1 MKKYILALSAIMAGI
16 LIGSCS
22 QKEVDEY
29 AMVTFIIG
37 DVKKNS
43 AEVQI
48 GDIIRENDMI
58 ITADNSFC
66 DIKIGESIIRIKSL
80 SNVKI
85 STLFKNGDVENT
97 TLGLAS
103 GKMLCK
109 PKKLLKD
116 EKFFVTTPTAVAG
129 VRGTQFAV
137 ETDKELT
144 TRIKVFKGEVKVAK
158 RVKQLE
164 SSMEKVLTIAPSVQK
179 EEKIV
184 ITADQVKKAEKIVEA
199 SLKKETA
206 GTTATD
212 QVIDKVINDTKGAVA
227 VKNADIVKFDAKD
240 FAKEN
245 KEIIEIVQKPKE
257 DLARIG
263 HIIRQQKEKPVP
275 EGRLLI
281 TRYDIYYIK
290 DGKIIWDGKVVS
302 EPVKAGDKLYIA
314 SGEYVFCALND
325 GPVLWKAKIDNEG
338 KLELA
343 DGKVKVTSDGK
354 NVVLDS
360 ETGKKL

>member
-1 MKKYILALSAIMAGI
+1 MKKYVFAISAIMAGI
-16 LIGSCS
+16 LIGGCS
-22 QKEVDEY
+22 QKEVDEH
-29 AMVTFIIG
+29 AMITFMIG

-48 GDIIRENDMI
+48 GDIIKENDTI
-58 ITADNSFC
+58 VTAENSFC
-66 DIKIGESIIRIKSL
+66 DIKIGDSIIRIKAQ
-80 SNVKI
+80 SNVNI
-85 STLFKNGDVENT
+85 ATLFKNGNVENT

-116 EKFFVTTPTAVAG
+116 ENFFVKTPTAVAA
-129 VRGTQFAV
+129 VRGTQFGV
-137 ETDKELT
+137 ETDKDLT

-158 RVKQLE
+158 RVKQFE
-164 SSMEKVLTIAPSVQK
+164 SSMEKVLTYAPGVQE

-184 ITADQVKKAEKIVEA
+184 ITADEVKKAEKIVDA

-206 GTTATD
+206 GEVPTD
-212 QVIDKVINDTKGAVA
+212 AVIDKVINDTKAAV
-227 VKNADIVKFDAKD
+227 VINDDNIVKFDAKD

-245 KEIIEIVQKPKE
+245 KEIIEIVQKPRE
-257 DLARIG
+257 DLAKIG
-263 HIIRQQKEKPVP
+263 HIIRQQREKPVP
-275 EGRLLI
+275 EGRLLV

-290 DGKIIWDGKVVS
+290 DGKIVWDGKVVN

-314 SGEYVFCALND
+314 SGEYVFCAQD
-325 GPVLWKAKIDNEG
+325 EGPVLWRAKVDNDG

-343 DGKVKVTSDGK
+343 DGKVKVISDGK
-354 NVVLDS
+354 SVTLDPD
-360 ETGKKL
+360 TGRKL

>member
-1 MKKYILALSAIMAGI
+1 MKKYIFAVSAILAGI
-16 LIGSCS
+16 IIGGCS

-29 AMVTFIIG
+29 AMVTFMIG

-48 GDIIRENDMI
+48 GDLIKENDMI

-66 DIKIGESIIRIKSL
+66 DIKIGESIIRIKAL

-85 STLFKNGDVENT
+85 STLFKNGNVENT
-97 TLGLAS
+97 TIGLDS

-116 EKFFVTTPTAVAG
+116 ENFFVKTPTAVAG
-129 VRGTQFAV
+129 VRGTQFIV

-164 SSMEKVLTIAPSVQK
+164 GSMEKVLTFAPVVQQ
-179 EEKIV
+179 EEKVV
-184 ITADQVKKAEKIVEA
+184 ITAGEVKAAEKIVDA

-206 GTTATD
+206 GATPSD
-212 QVIDKVINDTKGAVA
+212 IVIDKVINDTKSDVVVGTAS
-227 VKNADIVKFDAKD
+227 IVKFSAKD

-245 KEIIEIVQKPKE
+245 KELIEVEQKPKE
-257 DLARIG
+257 DLAKIG
-263 HIIRQQKEKPVP
+263 HIIKQQKEKPVP
-275 EGRLLI
+275 EGRLLV
-281 TRYDIYYIK
+281 TRYDIYFIK
-290 DGKIIWDGKVVS
+290 DGKIMWDGKVVN
-302 EPVKAGDKLYIA
+302 EPVKVGEKLFIA
-314 SGEYVFCALND
+314 SGEYVFCAQAE
-325 GPVLWKAKIDNEG
+325 GPVLWKAKIDNDG
-338 KLELA
+338 KLEVA
-343 DGKVKVTSDGK
+343 DGKVKVMSEGK
-354 NVVLDS
+354 SVVLDADN
-360 ETGKKL
+360 GKKL

>member
-1 MKKYILALSAIMAGI
+1 MKKYIFAVSAIMAGI
-16 LIGSCS
+16 LIGGCS

-29 AMVTFIIG
+29 AMVTFMIG

-48 GDIIRENDMI
+48 GDIIKQDDMI
-58 ITADNSFC
+58 VTADNSFC

-85 STLFKNGDVENT
+85 STLFKSGNVENT
-97 TLGLAS
+97 TLGLDS

-116 EKFFVTTPTAVAG
+116 ENFFVKTPTAVAG
-129 VRGTQFAV
+129 VRGTQFVV

-164 SSMEKVLTIAPSVQK
+164 SSMEKVLTFAPVVEQ
-179 EEKIV
+179 EEKVV
-184 ITADQVKKAEKIVEA
+184 ITADDVKKAEKVVEA

-206 GTTATD
+206 GTTPSDA
-212 QVIDKVINDTKGAVA
+212 VIDKVINDTKGEVVVSTAA
-227 VKNADIVKFDAKD
+227 IVKFAAND
-240 FAKEN
+240 FVKEN
-245 KEIIEIVQKPKE
+245 KELIEVALKPKE
-257 DLARIG
+257 DLAKIG
-263 HIIRQQKEKPVP
+263 HIMRQQREKPVP
-275 EGRLLI
+275 EGRLLV

-290 DGKIIWDGKVVS
+290 DGKIMWDGKVVS

-314 SGEYVFCALND
+314 SGEYVFCAQND
-325 GPVLWKAKIDNEG
+325 GPVLWRAKVDNDG

-343 DGKVKVTSDGK
+343 GGKVKVMSEGK
-354 NVVLDS
+354 TVVLDS
-360 ETGKKL
+360 VTGKKL

>member
-1 MKKYILALSAIMAGI
+1 MKKYMFALSAILTGL
-16 LIGSCS
+16 LIGGCS
-22 QKEVDEY
+22 QKEADEY
-29 AMVTFIIG
+29 AMVTFMIG

-48 GDIIRENDMI
+48 GDLIKENDMI
-58 ITADNSFC
+58 VTADNSFC

-85 STLFKNGDVENT
+85 ATLFKNGNIENT
-97 TLGLAS
+97 TLGLDS

-116 EKFFVTTPTAVAG
+116 ENFFVKTPTAVAG

-158 RVKQLE
+158 RVKQFE
-164 SSMEKVLTIAPSVQK
+164 SSMEKVLTFAPGVQQ

-184 ITADQVKKAEKIVEA
+184 ITADEVKKAEKIVEA

-206 GTTATD
+206 GETPSD
-212 QVIDKVINDTKGAVA
+212 LVIDKVINDTK
-227 VKNADIVKFDAKD
+227 ADVVISSAAIVKFAATD
-240 FAKEN
+240 FAREN
-245 KEIIEIVQKPKE
+245 KEIIEVVQKPKE
-257 DLARIG
+257 DLAKIG

-275 EGRLLI
+275 EGRLLV

-290 DGKIIWDGKVVS
+290 DGKIIWDGKVVN
-302 EPVKAGDKLYIA
+302 EAVKNGDKIYIA
-314 SGEYVFCALND
+314 SGEYVFCAQSD
-325 GPVLWKAKIDNEG
+325 GPVLWRAKIENDG

-343 DGKVKVTSDGK
+343 DGKVKVMSEGK
-354 NVVLDS
+354 SIEIDPD
-360 ETGKKL
+360 TGKKL